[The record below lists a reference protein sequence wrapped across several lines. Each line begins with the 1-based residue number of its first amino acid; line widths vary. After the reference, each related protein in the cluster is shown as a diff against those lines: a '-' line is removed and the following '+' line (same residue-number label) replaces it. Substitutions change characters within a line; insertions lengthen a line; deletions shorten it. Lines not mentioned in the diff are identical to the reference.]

1 MGVLV
6 MLGVIVGVGVAVGV
20 CVDVCVGEAVGVGVT
35 TVGVFDPVGL
45 TRKAERRILFDGIN
59 NTIPAANTMRIRAM
73 STKARGRTRSRFDG
87 VGFVLCF
94 KDPVPSPAQPVP

>member
-1 MGVLV
+1 MGSFV
-6 MLGVIVGVGVAVGV
+6 MLGVILGVGVAVGV
-20 CVDVCVGEAVGVGVT
+20 YVEVCVGEAVGVGVT

-45 TRKAERRILFDGIN
+45 TRKAGRRILFNGIS
-59 NTIPAANTMRIRAM
+59 NTIPAANAMRIKAM

-94 KDPVPSPAQPVP
+94 KDPVPSPAQPAP